1 MKNVFLVIVLF
12 IVSNSFAQNKGD
24 DIIIGKY
31 DKIHSEILN
40 EDRLLLINLPE
51 GYEKNKIDYPVAYLF
66 YGDRVMQ
73 YFSPA

>member
-1 MKNVFLVIVLF
+1 MKNIIYLIVLF
-12 IVSNSFAQNKGD
+12 IASYSFGQNKDD

-51 GYEKNKIDYPVAYLF
+51 GYEKEDDDDDF
-66 YGDRVMQ
+66 DGR
-73 YFSPA
+73 